1 MASEI
6 AWWTGRGFTVAAA
19 GFAVLACA
27 ILAVVASAQH
37 PTVSTAEHATGSSS
51 APSVCLPRECSRFGR
66 LTFSELYRL
75 GAAALV
81 EEARILAIFRAAT
94 VTGHPAALVVHGG

>member
-1 MASEI
+1 MVDRKRVYSSRCRLRSARMCHTCGGSI
-6 AWWTGRGFTVAAA
+6 CSAPDSVNGGRCNRFKQCALSVL
-19 GFAVLACA
+19 AVL
-27 ILAVVASAQH
+27 S
-37 PTVSTAEHATGSSS
+37 G
-51 APSVCLPRECSRFGR
+51 RFGR

>member
-1 MASEI
+1 
-6 AWWTGRGFTVAAA
+6 VL
-19 GFAVLACA
+19 AVL
-27 ILAVVASAQH
+27 S
-37 PTVSTAEHATGSSS
+37 G
-51 APSVCLPRECSRFGR
+51 RFGR